1 LKHLKA
7 VNKYFWKYRW
17 RFLLGL
23 IFVILSNYFR
33 ILTPQVTGYV
43 VNSVERELQVQASQ
57 RTANRVGDQG
67 QLTQAPGDRPQ
78 QPAAVSQKQTPG
90 QAAADKPQPPG
101 GSAAEKAQQESQAR
115 ATQART
121 AARDTANYDIL
132 VRKFIRTLDLHHA
145 SFGRKVV
152 ICGLTL
158 LVLALISGFFLFL
171 MRQTIIV
178 MSRHIEYDQ
187 KHEIYTHY
195 QTLDTNFYK
204 THSTGDLMSR
214 MAEDVSRVRM
224 YTGPAMMYLA
234 NLLVTIGFSLFFML
248 KKDALLSLYVLT
260 PLPILAITIYYVNT
274 IIHKKS
280 EHIQALLSNL
290 TTNAQESYSGIR
302 VIKSFVQEKAML
314 NFFAHN
320 SEEYRK
326 NAVGLAK
333 VESIYFP
340 SMGLMIGLSTLLTI
354 MIGGIYV
361 VYGKHNTDI
370 GTITE
375 FVIYITML
383 TFPVSAIGWVASM
396 VQRASASQKRL
407 NEFLDTQPA
416 IQNPPAAIQ
425 QHLQGNIS
433 IQGVDF
439 TYPNTG
445 IHALKNF
452 NLDIK
457 KGEKVVIIGRTGSG
471 KTTLAQLLL
480 RMYDP
485 DKGRILMDNT
495 DLRKLD
501 LQDLRRQISYVPQD
515 VFLFS
520 DTVSGN
526 IQFGLDKPNEEKVR
540 QAARYASV
548 DKEIEGFSARYDTMI
563 GERGVTL
570 SGGQKQRISI
580 ARGLIKDPEVIVF
593 DDCLSAV
600 DAKTEKEIL
609 GNLYQY
615 LKHKTAI
622 IITHRIFSLFDF
634 DRIVVLEEGRIVET
648 GTHQQLLAL
657 NGYYTYLYEQ
667 QQAENSPA

>member
-1 LKHLKA
+1 MKHLRA

-17 RFLLGL
+17 RFLWGL
-23 IFVILSNYFR
+23 VFIILSNYFR

-43 VNSVERELQVQASQ
+43 VNSVEKELRDSVLSKKPATTALTDMPSKDSARDAGVRAQAG
-57 RTANRVGDQG
+57 R
-67 QLTQAPGDRPQ
+67 
-78 QPAAVSQKQTPG
+78 KQDI
-90 QAAADKPQPPG
+90 QDK
-101 GSAAEKAQQESQAR
+101 K
-115 ATQART
+115 
-121 AARDTANYDIL
+121 DTANYDIL
-132 VRKFIRTLDLHHA
+132 VKKFIREMDRA
-145 SFGRKVV
+145 KPSFGAKVA
-152 ICGLTL
+152 ICGATL
-158 LVLALISGFFLFL
+158 LLLALIGGFFMFL

-187 KHEIYTHY
+187 KKEIYDHY
-195 QTLDTNFYK
+195 QQLDINFYK

-224 YTGPAMMYLA
+224 FTGPAVMYLV
-234 NLLVTIGFSLFFML
+234 NLLATIAFSLFFML
-248 KKDALLSLYVLT
+248 RKDALLSLYVLT
-260 PLPILAITIYYVNT
+260 PLPILAITIYYVNN
-274 IIHKKS
+274 IIHKRS

-314 NFFAHN
+314 HYFTHN

-340 SMGLMIGLSTLLTI
+340 SMGLMIGLSTLLAI
-354 MIGGIYV
+354 MIGGLYTIY
-361 VYGKHNTDI
+361 GRHSTDL

-383 TFPVSAIGWVASM
+383 TFPVSAIGWVASII
-396 VQRASASQKRL
+396 QRASASQKRL
-407 NEFLDTQPA
+407 NEFLDTVPE
-416 IQNPPAAIQ
+416 IRNPPVPGEH
-425 QHLQGNIS
+425 HLHGNIS
-433 IQGVDF
+433 FEHVDF

-445 IHALKNF
+445 IRALKDF
-452 NLDIK
+452 HLDVR

-471 KTTLAQLLL
+471 KTTVAQLLL

-485 DKGRILMDNT
+485 GQGRILIDGV
-495 DLRKLD
+495 DLRQMD
-501 LQDLRRQISYVPQD
+501 LQDLRHQISYTPQD
-515 VFLFS
+515 TFLFS
-520 DTVSGN
+520 DTVTGN
-526 IQFGLDKPNEEKVR
+526 IQFGLEQPDEEKVR
-540 QAARYASV
+540 RAARYASV
-548 DKEIEGFSARYDTMI
+548 DKEIEGFAGKYDTMI

-580 ARGLIKDPEVIVF
+580 ARSLVKDPEIVVF

-609 GNLYQY
+609 ENLHQY
-615 LKHKTAI
+615 LQQKTAI
-622 IITHRIFSLFDF
+622 IITHRIFSLIDF
-634 DRIVVLEEGRIVET
+634 DRIIVLEEGAIVES
-648 GTHQQLLAL
+648 GTHQELLAL

-667 QQAENSPA
+667 QQQEKEDAS